1 MDAQLATQLGQT
13 IRVAAPSTTV
23 NNYGEITYATAT
35 TMAARIVGEQTKL
48 FDTAGQELMSSHK
61 LITTSVIGIS
71 DRIWLPGDSTSQPGR
86 VVAHVAEKTWLS
98 GNVRAR

>member
-1 MDAQLATQLGQT
+1 MFSPFSNAAWTTIRRVRAARRVVYMDAQLATQLGQT

-61 LITTSVIGIS
+61 LITTSVIKHG
-71 DRIWLPGDSTSQPGR
+71 
-86 VVAHVAEKTWLS
+86 
-98 GNVRAR
+98 